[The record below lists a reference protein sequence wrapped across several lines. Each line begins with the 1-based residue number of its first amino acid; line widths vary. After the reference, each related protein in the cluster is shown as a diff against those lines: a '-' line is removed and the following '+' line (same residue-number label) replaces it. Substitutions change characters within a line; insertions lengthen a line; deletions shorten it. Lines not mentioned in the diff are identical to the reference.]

1 MGKNLLDIIFIIVS
15 SFVLPLLSNILF
27 ELWKEKR
34 NKD

>member
-1 MGKNLLDIIFIIVS
+1 MGKDLIDIIFIIIS

-34 NKD
+34 NKE